1 MIRISGDIDKYINDV
16 KTIDTLDNSKK
27 VVGISFDRI
36 NVNKDGLD
44 DKDKEKK
51 NTPSKFDSILKDEMK
66 KYL

>member
-1 MIRISGDIDKYINDV
+1 MIRIPGDIDKYINDV